1 MFLLCEWLDK
11 WDYTSA
17 IKESKGNC
25 GVQVCNLGDNK
36 QMQEDKGSGKSGTEI
51 RKILSD
57 VLSKADNHGFTL
69 SSESK

>member
-1 MFLLCEWLDK
+1 MFILYEWVDK
-11 WDYTSA
+11 RVYTSA

-36 QMQEDKGSGKSGTEI
+36 QMQEDIGSSKSGTEI
-51 RKILSD
+51 RKILLD
-57 VLSKADNHGFTL
+57 VLSKADNHGFTH